1 MFASLDEELEYNGRL
16 FKELV
21 NVFSKSMPA
30 VSLMD
35 HTCINNL
42 LDDAAMV
49 MY

>member
-1 MFASLDEELEYNGRL
+1 MFASLDEQLEYNGRL
-16 FKELV
+16 FKELI
-21 NVFSKSMPA
+21 NAFSKSMPA